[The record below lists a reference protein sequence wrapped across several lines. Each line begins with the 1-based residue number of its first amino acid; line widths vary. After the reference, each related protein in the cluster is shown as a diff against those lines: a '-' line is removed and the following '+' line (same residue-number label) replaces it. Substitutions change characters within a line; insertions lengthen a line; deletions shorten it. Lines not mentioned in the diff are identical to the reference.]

1 MQPDR
6 VLISDVKGEPHEV
19 ELTEIAELVRIQ
31 IDPDKP
37 GATISLDWAT
47 QMLQE
52 WRGRNPGQFGAV
64 LAEVVT
70 GARPTLSRASRA
82 AAEAEQ

>member
-1 MQPDR
+1 
-6 VLISDVKGEPHEV
+6 VDVKGDPHEV
-19 ELTEIAELVRIQ
+19 ELSELTELVRVQ
-31 IDPDKP
+31 IDPAKP

-52 WRGRNPGQFGAV
+52 WRSRNPGGFGAV

-70 GARPTLSRASRA
+70 GARPTLSRASRSTPD
-82 AAEAEQ
+82 AES